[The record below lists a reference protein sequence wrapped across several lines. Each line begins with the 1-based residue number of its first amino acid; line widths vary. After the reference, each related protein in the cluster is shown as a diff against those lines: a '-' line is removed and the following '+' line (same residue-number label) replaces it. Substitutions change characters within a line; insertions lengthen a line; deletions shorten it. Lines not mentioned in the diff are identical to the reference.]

1 MPLRHVMQLRP
12 SMYPISSE
20 NTFIMHFEFNVRSY
34 SIQNGAR
41 QITDTLI
48 VLTIP
53 AYCPNKMPK
62 NASCPSEL
70 SYIYIL
76 VSESKTQVL
85 Y

>member
-1 MPLRHVMQLRP
+1 MQLRP

-41 QITDTLI
+41 QTTDILI

-53 AYCPNKMPK
+53 VYCPNKMPK

-70 SYIYIL
+70 SYT
-76 VSESKTQVL
+76 VHSSGGRKTQVL